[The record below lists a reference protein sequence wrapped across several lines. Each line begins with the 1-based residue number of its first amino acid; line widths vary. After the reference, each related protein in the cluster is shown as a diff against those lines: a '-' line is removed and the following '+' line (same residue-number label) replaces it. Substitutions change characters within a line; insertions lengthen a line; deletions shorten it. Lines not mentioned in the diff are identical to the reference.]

1 MYQYIK
7 RFSMLLEAR
16 EEKFYVINNSIF
28 RLYNH
33 MVLPLGPA
41 KQNYSLSKKDTQFLL
56 KFFNSYLI
64 QWYSMPK
71 KLNSKQWYAVICDEF
86 LPIDKIPSSNMRN
99 QIRKGLKN
107 CEVKKIDAETMCNHG
122 YEVYINAFKN
132 YKSKN
137 TKILRKKEFINNIKV
152 NTDFKDI
159 IDYWGVY
166 VNNKLVAYAENYIY
180 DNLEANY
187 STVKFD
193 PDYLK
198 YYSSYSLFY
207 KMNEYYLENH
217 RVEYVSE
224 GYRSLSH
231 ETNIQNYLINKFNF
245 KKLYLQL
252 NVEYRQPLR
261 SLIILAYPFRK
272 ILSFN
277 KHLGSLLHLEKIK
290 RDNLMK

>member
-1 MYQYIK
+1 MSQYIE
-7 RFSMLLEAR
+7 RFSTFLDAR
-16 EEKFYVINNSIF
+16 AEKFIIINNSIF

-33 MVLPLGPA
+33 MILPLGPA
-41 KQNYSLSKKDTQFLL
+41 KQSHYLSKGETNKLF

-64 QWYSMPK
+64 QWHSVPNK
-71 KLNSKQWYAVICDEF
+71 IKSKQWYAVICDEF
-86 LPIDKIPSSNMRN
+86 LPIKEIPSSNMRN

-107 CEVKKIDAETMCNHG
+107 CVVNKIDAKIMSNEG
-122 YEVYINAFKN
+122 YEVYINAFNN
-132 YKSKN
+132 YKNKN
-137 TKILRKKEFINNIKV
+137 TKILSKKEFVNNVKV
-152 NTDFKDI
+152 NADFKDI

-193 PDYLK
+193 PDYIK
-198 YYSSYSLFY
+198 YYSSYALFY

-277 KHLGSLLHLEKIK
+277 KHLSSLLRLEKIK
-290 RDNLMK
+290 RDNLQK